1 MEIQEIINSCRAEDG
16 VIILPNITLDRSDY
30 LKVKK
35 LMESN
40 GAKWKGGKVG
50 GFVCQ
55 HADEVL
61 GRLQGGDLSDRK
73 KTFQFFATPVEIGE
87 VMAGQLNDMTAA
99 MRILEPSAGR
109 GALITAI
116 RNVYGNDICPDYCEL
131 MPENRREL
139 AENFGDCQDVGDD
152 FLTAK
157 GLTGQYDRIVANPP
171 FAKNQDIR
179 HIRRMYDC
187 LNATGRMVS
196 LCSPHFQFAS
206 DKESVEFRQ
215 WLSEVGAVVDT
226 LPKGAF
232 HVSGTDIAAVR
243 IVIYK
248 D

>member
-1 MEIQEIINSCRAEDG
+1 MDLQEIINKCSVDDG
-16 VIILPNITLDRSDY
+16 VIKLPNIQLDRSEY

-50 GFVCQ
+50 GFVCD

-61 GRLQGGDLSDRK
+61 ERLQAGDLADRK
-73 KTFQFFATPVEIGE
+73 KAYQFFATPIEVGE
-87 VMAGQLNDMTAA
+87 SMARHLCDFEPK
-99 MRILEPSAGR
+99 MRVLEPSAGH
-109 GALITAI
+109 GALITAF
-116 RNVYGNDICPDYCEL
+116 RNVYGEDICPDWCEL
-131 MPENRREL
+131 MPENRRVL

-157 GLTGQYDRIVANPP
+157 GLTGQYDRIIANPP
-171 FAKNQDIR
+171 FTKNQDIR

-187 LNATGRMVS
+187 LNETGRMVS
-196 LCSPHFQFAS
+196 LCSCHFQFAS
-206 DKESVEFRQ
+206 DKESVDFRE
-215 WLSEVGAVVDT
+215 WLSEVGAHVEQ
-226 LPKGAF
+226 LPKNSF
-232 HVSGTDIAAVR
+232 RSSGTDTNVAR

>member
-1 MEIQEIINSCRAEDG
+1 MEIQEIINGCRAEDG

-40 GAKWKGGKVG
+40 GAKWVGGKVG
-50 GFVCQ
+50 GFVCPD
-55 HADEVL
+55 ADEVL

-73 KTFQFFATPVEIGE
+73 KQYQFFATPIEIGE
-87 VMAGQLNDMTAA
+87 AMAGTLNDMTAN

-116 RNVYGNDICPDYCEL
+116 RNVYGEAVCPDYCEL

-152 FLTAK
+152 FLAAK

-187 LNATGRMVS
+187 LNDTGRMVS
-196 LCSPHFQFAS
+196 LCSPHFEFAS

-215 WLSEVGAVVDT
+215 WLSQVGAVVRT
-226 LPKGAF
+226 LHKGAF
-232 HVSGTDIAAVR
+232 HASGTDIAAVM